1 MSDNTCACGKS
12 LKHMNKHNKQLHL
25 SSCKKRK
32 LSITNLK
39 INKLFQSSHNTQSFT
54 TISTT
59 STTLNDVL
67 HLKNVNDGKS
77 NIYISI

>member
-39 INKLFQSSHNTQSFT
+39 INKLFQSSHNTQSST

-59 STTLNDVL
+59 STQWRPSLYT
-67 HLKNVNDGKS
+67 GGAPAPPF
-77 NIYISI
+77 